1 MGFIK
6 HLRRI
11 CFIKYLR
18 RIKRI
23 GYISRKGY
31 DQRVKTLARSGRT
44 RLQAN

>member
-31 DQRVKTLARSGRT
+31 DQRVQTLARSGGT